1 MYMDYNN
8 YHFEPNNNVIKSK
21 FFNIEDN
28 KIRPAVMPPQ
38 PQPQLQLQ
46 LQLQVQLKIEYI
58 CIGIDAVSIIILYNL
73 NK

>member
-8 YHFEPNNNVIKSK
+8 YQFEPNNNVIKSK
-21 FFNIEDN
+21 YFDIEDN

-46 LQLQVQLKIEYI
+46 LQLQLKIEYI